1 MTLQSVIA
9 SRIETL
15 GSLSFQKFRGFR
27 TIARSSDAPFRFVD
41 GELIE
46 EFLKCDPDLQD
57 EIVQQVGSSSVREV
71 KGMIEALQKL
81 H

>member
-57 EIVQQVGSSSVREV
+57 EIVQQVGSSSVGEV

>member
-9 SRIETL
+9 SRIESL

-57 EIVQQVGSSSVREV
+57 EIVQQVGSSSVGEV

>member
-9 SRIETL
+9 SRIESL

-57 EIVQQVGSSSVREV
+57 EIVQQVGYSSVGEV
-71 KGMIEALQKL
+71 KRMIEALQKL